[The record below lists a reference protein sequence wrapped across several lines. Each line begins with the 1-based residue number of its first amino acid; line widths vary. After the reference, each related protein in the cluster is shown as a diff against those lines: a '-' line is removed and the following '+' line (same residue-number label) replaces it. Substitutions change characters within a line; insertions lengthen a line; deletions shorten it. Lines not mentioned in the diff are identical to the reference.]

1 MSRQISQGKMYV
13 PNIYMPFPSIKT
25 HPPKQPLNNRSRE
38 SFSDF
43 FQEEK
48 KLNYPNT
55 HAHTHMHIYTVI
67 ASKRRAYKSDLLSF

>member
-43 FQEEK
+43 FQEK
-48 KLNYPNT
+48 K
-55 HAHTHMHIYTVI
+55 
-67 ASKRRAYKSDLLSF
+67 K

>member
-13 PNIYMPFPSIKT
+13 PNIYMPFSSIKT
-25 HPPKQPLNNRSRE
+25 HPPIQPLNNRSRE

-48 KLNYPNT
+48 TKIIPT
-55 HAHTHMHIYTVI
+55 HTHMHIYTLI
-67 ASKRRAYKSDLLSF
+67 ASKRRACKSDLLSV

>member
-13 PNIYMPFPSIKT
+13 PNIYIYIYIYIYMPFPSIKT

-48 KLNYPNT
+48 KLIKLSQHTHTHT
-55 HAHTHMHIYTVI
+55 HAYIHGNC
-67 ASKRRAYKSDLLSF
+67 

>member
-43 FQEEK
+43 FQEK
-48 KLNYPNT
+48 KNKLSQHTPT
-55 HAHTHMHIYTVI
+55 HTCIYT
-67 ASKRRAYKSDLLSF
+67 R